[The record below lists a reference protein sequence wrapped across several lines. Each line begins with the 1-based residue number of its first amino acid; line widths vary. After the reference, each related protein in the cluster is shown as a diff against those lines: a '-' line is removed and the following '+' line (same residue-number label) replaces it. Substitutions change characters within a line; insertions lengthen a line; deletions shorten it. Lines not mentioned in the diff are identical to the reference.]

1 MEENSRMYTDMLKT
15 RKVRDEGGGEISHGI
30 LVTMAV
36 LEMMTVMCF
45 ECLLCKHCA
54 AYLNI

>member
-1 MEENSRMYTDMLKT
+1 MYTDMLKT
-15 RKVRDEGGGEISHGI
+15 RKVRDEGAGEIAHGI
-30 LVTMAV
+30 LVTMAI

-45 ECLLCKHCA
+45 ERLLCKHCA